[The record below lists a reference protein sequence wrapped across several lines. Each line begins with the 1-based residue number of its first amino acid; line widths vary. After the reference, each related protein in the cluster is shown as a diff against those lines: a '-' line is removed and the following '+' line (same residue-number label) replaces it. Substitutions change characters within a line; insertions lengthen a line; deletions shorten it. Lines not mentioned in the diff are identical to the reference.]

1 MDNEQLMDGIM
12 KMDSEAIEF
21 KSTQK
26 IVFPPM
32 SAKLRGRQ
40 RNLNRARDQLNIYLN
55 ILGFGKGG
63 SRKYKVPAVEP
74 EGWPDEVSFINFE
87 HPSYAKLNTVNT
99 VIESILSFHGYDAND
114 HTSLD
119 AEVEEEKQVSLEP
132 PRKRQKRNIVEQNN
146 RNVVEVAGNVG
157 SELSAY
163 EKLRQ
168 ANINER
174 EAEMECIGVVPHNRV
189 RQERENSD

>member
-1 MDNEQLMDGIM
+1 M
-12 KMDSEAIEF
+12 
-21 KSTQK
+21 
-26 IVFPPM
+26 
-32 SAKLRGRQ
+32 
-40 RNLNRARDQLNIYLN
+40 
-55 ILGFGKGG
+55 
-63 SRKYKVPAVEP
+63 PADEP